1 MERSKSGAKAILVIA
16 MLSICATAAR
26 AGESYFY
33 SGTGGRSASFHLIG
47 GQYSLYLYAKRPI
60 KGYYTPESERCIF
73 GGNLQRVWPTHEVMS
88 LGSGVTLS
96 TIVPHKIGPV
106 PITLPTGLYALY
118 IAPLTDCDWH
128 FSLESTSQ
136 NTAGVAPVE
145 MLRRDKGRESTSN
158 SKGGLESSSTASVK
172 DLVQVYAQY
181 RTDHDSNV
189 PASGEL
195 QIIHYGK
202 IVQTFPLKVGHDVAS
217 GASTF
222 FLDIQWE
229 PSDSQYLGKNTV
241 KFIVKIGSA
250 EFTSDGEFTLTQ

>member
-1 MERSKSGAKAILVIA
+1 MRRSKSDAKAILVIA

-33 SGTGGRSASFHLIG
+33 AGTGARSASFHLIG
-47 GQYSLYLYAKRPI
+47 GQYSLYVYAKRPI
-60 KGYYTPESERCIF
+60 KGYYTPESARCIF
-73 GGNLQRVWPTHEVMS
+73 SGNLQRVWPTHEVLS
-88 LGSGVTLS
+88 LGSGITIS

-106 PITLPTGLYALY
+106 PVTLPAGLYALY
-118 IAPLTDCDWH
+118 IASLTDCDWH

-136 NTAGVAPVE
+136 NTAGLAPVE
-145 MLRRDKGRESTSN
+145 MLRRDKG
-158 SKGGLESSSTASVK
+158 LESSSTASVK
-172 DLVQVYAQY
+172 NQVQFYAQY

-202 IVQTFPLKVGHDVAS
+202 IVRTFPLKVGHDVAS

-250 EFTSDGEFTLTQ
+250 EFTSEGESTLTQ